1 MRKPIVVLEGSG
13 LLADRLRQMFPDGY
27 LDHRRLV
34 RLRFVRTVD
43 EAVRAVEEA
52 LGQRGPRGRVEIY
65 GPSRKALRVAGV
77 ERVKTG
83 IPGMDEILGG
93 GIPKRN
99 VVLLSGGPG
108 TGKTIFG
115 QQFLYYGL
123 QNGEP
128 GVLVA
133 LEEHPAQIKINM
145 SQFGWDVRP
154 YEEEGRF
161 VIVDAF
167 TGGIGEYAKRERYV
181 VRDPSDVASLV
192 DVLRDAVR
200 DLKAE
205 RVVIDSVTSLYL
217 TRPVVARSTVMQ
229 LKRVLS
235 GLGCTSILVSQVS
248 VTERGFGGPGVE
260 HAADGIIRLDLDE
273 YNGQLYRSLIVWKMR
288 GTAHS
293 MRRHP
298 FDITDKGIVVYPEKV
313 LRIQRGIME
322 IS

>member
-1 MRKPIVVLEGSG
+1 MK
-13 LLADRLRQMFPDGY
+13 
-27 LDHRRLV
+27 
-34 RLRFVRTVD
+34 
-43 EAVRAVEEA
+43 
-52 LGQRGPRGRVEIY
+52 
-65 GPSRKALRVAGV
+65 
-77 ERVKTG
+77 RVKTG
-83 IPGMDEILGG
+83 IPGMDEILNG
-93 GIPKRN
+93 GIPERN

-115 QQFLYYGL
+115 QQFLYHGL

-133 LEEHPAQIKINM
+133 LEEHPAQIKVNM
-145 SQFGWDVRP
+145 GQFGWDVRP
-154 YEEEGRF
+154 YEEQGAF
-161 VIVDAF
+161 AIVDAF

-181 VRDPSDVASLV
+181 VRDPTDVRMLV

-200 DLKAE
+200 DLRAE

-217 TRPVVARSTVMQ
+217 TKPVVARSTVMQ

-273 YNGQLYRSLIVWKMR
+273 YNGELYRSLIVWKMR

-298 FDITDKGIVVYPEKV
+298 FEITDKGIVVHPERV
-313 LRIQRGIME
+313 LRIRRGALE
-322 IS
+322 VG